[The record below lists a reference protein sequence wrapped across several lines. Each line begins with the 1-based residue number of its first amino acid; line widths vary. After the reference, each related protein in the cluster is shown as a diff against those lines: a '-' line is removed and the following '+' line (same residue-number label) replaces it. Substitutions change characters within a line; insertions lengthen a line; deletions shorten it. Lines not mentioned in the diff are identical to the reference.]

1 MLKTKY
7 LIKYKFMLG
16 VGLLRLAS
24 HNKTG
29 ELNNSKFILSVVIKR
44 SRNATEALYTTK
56 LNLLF

>member
-16 VGLLRLAS
+16 VGLLRLAP

-29 ELNNSKFILSVVIKR
+29 ELNNNKFILSVVIKR